1 MATGLILVD
10 IQNEYFP
17 GGRME
22 LTGIEKAAANAK
34 NVLTLFRDR
43 GWPSFHIQHLATKSD
58 APLFTPDTPYTQLHE
73 SIRPLPGERV
83 IVKHFPN
90 SFHKTRLW
98 QELKARNVDQAVI
111 VGAMSHMCIDATTRA
126 AYDLGLKCTLIHDA
140 CATRD
145 LDFAGQHVP
154 AAQVH
159 ASFMAALGWW
169 YADLVSAADF
179 VARASESRKP

>member
-22 LTGIEKAAANAK
+22 LTGIERAAANARQ
-34 NVLTLFRDR
+34 VLSLFRDR
-43 GWPSFHIQHLATKSD
+43 GWPLFHVQHLSAQAD
-58 APLFTPDTPYTQLHE
+58 APLFTPNTPYVELHD
-73 SIRPLPGERV
+73 SVKPLPGERV
-83 IVKHFPN
+83 IPKHLPN
-90 SFHKTRLW
+90 SFHQTPLLSDL
-98 QELKARNVDQAVI
+98 QARGVDQVVI

-145 LDFAGQHVP
+145 LEFQGKRVKADE
-154 AAQVH
+154 VH

-169 YADLVSAADF
+169 YAKLASTADF
-179 VARASESRKP
+179 VAASKVGG

>member
-22 LTGIEKAAANAK
+22 LAGIDQAAAGAK
-34 NVLTLFRDR
+34 QILGLFRDQ
-43 GWPSFHIQHLATKSD
+43 GWPLFHVQHLSTQAD
-58 APLFTPDTPYTQLHE
+58 APLFTPNTPYVELHN
-73 SIRPLPGERV
+73 SVKPVTGERV
-83 IVKHFPN
+83 IPKHFPN
-90 SFHKTRLW
+90 SFKETLLL
-98 QELKARNVDQAVI
+98 QELRAKGVDQVVI

-126 AYDLGLKCTLIHDA
+126 AYDLGLRCTLIHDA

-145 LDFAGQHVP
+145 LEFGGQRVP
-154 AAQVH
+154 ADQVH

-169 YADLVSAADF
+169 YAELKSAADF
-179 VARASESRKP
+179 VLASKESS

>member
-22 LTGIEKAAANAK
+22 LAGIQQASANARQ
-34 NVLTLFRDR
+34 VLSLFRDQ
-43 GWPSFHIQHLATKSD
+43 GWPRFHVQHLSAQAD
-58 APLFTPDTPYTQLHE
+58 APLFTPNTPYVELHD
-73 SIRPLPGERV
+73 SVKPLPGERV
-83 IVKHFPN
+83 IQKHFPN
-90 SFHKTRLW
+90 SFHQTPLLSDLQTRG
-98 QELKARNVDQAVI
+98 VDQVVI

-145 LDFAGQHVP
+145 LEFQDKKVQADE
-154 AAQVH
+154 VH

-169 YADLVSAADF
+169 YAKLASTADF
-179 VARASESRKP
+179 VAASKGGG